1 MKCSDAIHLMAGYVE
16 QTLPEHSMKAMK
28 FHLQTCEDCHT
39 EYVIWKESSLLFQ
52 NEFKTLPSVLP
63 LLPKSNTADGV
74 MARLAKEEKWSF
86 PITTRVFRLCPKA
99 KRWVT
104 TVSLL
109 FMLVFG
115 VLLYGTLQPKEKLA
129 EDGWKQ
135 LNSSQVVLSID
146 QLKASTIEKKEEPL
160 DLRYQIIASI
170 GDPLNF
176 NFHHKSSAPDA
187 GLVGG
192 FLGIMVTVV
201 TMSWLSRA

>member
-1 MKCSDAIHLMAGYVE
+1 MKCSDAIHLMSGYVE
-16 QTLPEHSMKAMK
+16 QTLPDHSMKAMK
-28 FHLQTCEDCHT
+28 FHLQTCEDCQI
-39 EYVIWKESSLLFQ
+39 EYVIWKESSLLFK
-52 NEFKTLPSVLP
+52 NDFETLPPVTPSIGV
-63 LLPKSNTADGV
+63 TADGV

-86 PITTRVFRLCPKA
+86 PITTHVFRLRPKT

-115 VLLYGTLQPKEKLA
+115 ILLYGTLQPGEGFR
-129 EDGWKQ
+129 EDDWKQ
-135 LNSSQVVLSID
+135 LGSSQVVLSLD
-146 QLKASTIEKKEEPL
+146 QLTASTIERKGEPL

-176 NFHHKSSAPDA
+176 NLQHQSSAPNA
-187 GLVGG
+187 GLIGG

-201 TMSWLSRA
+201 TMSWLSRT